1 MIKKISFMTK
11 SQGFLSNKLIN
22 HIKIKLKKK
31 TFRQNDK
38 TLNSDLNFFFLLI
51 TKHLN

>member
-1 MIKKISFMTK
+1 MTK
-11 SQGFLSNKLIN
+11 SQGLLSNKLIN

-38 TLNSDLNFFFLLI
+38 TLNSDLNFFFYFF
-51 TKHLN
+51 TNN